1 MYCPNPE
8 CIDFVQDGIHGE
20 YLDTVSVCPKCGS
33 TLVSELPRASRHIL
47 PMPEEAID
55 HPASGAQE
63 ESDELPPPPAGLLV
77 AVVAFDYPDET
88 EPAVA
93 LLTANGIVVYQ
104 FLDDGRDF
112 ADQQG
117 YPVCTRLLVPQS
129 QAGLAATLLAEASQG
144 G

>member
-33 TLVSELPRASRHIL
+33 ALVPELPHATRHTL
-47 PMPEEAID
+47 RVPEEIAD
-55 HPASGAQE
+55 HPASTTEQE
-63 ESDELPPPPAGLLV
+63 PGEPPPPPAGLLV

-93 LLTANGIVVYQ
+93 LLTANGVTVYQ

-112 ADQQG
+112 AEQQG

-129 QAGLAATLLAEASQG
+129 QAGLAAPLLAEASQG
-144 G
+144 E

>member
-20 YLDTVSVCPKCGS
+20 YVDTVSVCPKCGS
-33 TLVSELPRASRHIL
+33 ALVPELPSATRHTLPVPEETADQPASR
-47 PMPEEAID
+47 MEQE
-55 HPASGAQE
+55 SGE
-63 ESDELPPPPAGLLV
+63 PLPPPAGLLV

-88 EPAVA
+88 EPAVD
-93 LLTANGIVVYQ
+93 LLTANGITVYQ

-117 YPVCTRLLVPQS
+117 YPVCTRLLVPES
-129 QAGLAATLLAEASQG
+129 QADLATTLLAEASQST
-144 G
+144 